1 MTRSP
6 EHPSGRP
13 LRAAVRTA
21 PKRDHGPE
29 ENEDSA
35 AENIDAGRFAVSDG
49 ASTTARSEVWS
60 RLLVEAYVNGDD
72 PLADDT
78 LAAMRRVWFDR
89 VHVPDLAWHA
99 KEKLT
104 RGSAATF
111 LGLCVDADG
120 YHMTAVGDS
129 CLFHIADG
137 ELVFV
142 TPLTDWTQFSRFP
155 ELVHTSPGLPVPPE
169 HVRSGSGTIGSG
181 DVLLLATDAAAKY
194 LLRRHGD
201 AGELPPILDHL
212 GDDEQFAEFIERA
225 RERGLDN
232 DDSTVCVVWT

>member
-6 EHPSGRP
+6 DHQGGRS

-21 PKRDHGPE
+21 AKRDHQPE
-29 ENEDSA
+29 ENEDNA
-35 AENIDAGRFAVSDG
+35 AENVVAGRFAVSDG

-60 RLLVEAYVNGDD
+60 RLLAEAYVNGDD

-78 LAAMRRVWFDR
+78 LAALRSEWSDR

-99 KEKLT
+99 KEKLA

-111 LGLCVDADG
+111 LGLCVAAGG

-129 CLFHIADG
+129 CLFHISDG
-137 ELVFV
+137 ELVSV
-142 TPLTDWTQFSRFP
+142 APLTAWTQFTRFP
-155 ELVHTSPGLPVPPE
+155 ELVHTTPDLPVPPE
-169 HVRSGSGTIGSG
+169 LVRSDSGTLWPG
-181 DVLLLATDAAAKY
+181 DVLLLATDAVAKY
-194 LLRRHGD
+194 LLRRHD
-201 AGELPPILDHL
+201 ETGELPPVLGHLD
-212 GDDEQFAEFIERA
+212 DDERFAGFIERA
-225 RERGLDN
+225 REQGLDN